1 MTFILI
7 ILILGFVFYYFMQAS
22 PASKQEYKENADK
35 TNRNRQK
42 SKTSYGKWVGG
53 GLGWAFG
60 GPLGALIGFALGSMF
75 DGAGTASTTY
85 QRGATQAGDFSVS
98 LLALSAVVMRAD
110 GSVKKSELEYVKQFF
125 RQNFSADK
133 TQQMM
138 LILRE
143 LLKKDIPLQDVCGQ
157 IRQQMAYHDRL
168 QLLHYLF
175 GIAMADGHLHTQE
188 ISIIEQ
194 IAAYMRISSADLG
207 SIKAMFIKDTGSIY
221 KILEISPNATD
232 EEVKKAYKKMAIK
245 YHPDKVSH
253 LGEEVRQ
260 AAEDKFQNLQAAY
273 EEIKKQRGMR

>member
-7 ILILGFVFYYFMQAS
+7 ILILGLVFYYFMQAS
-22 PASKQEYKENADK
+22 PSSKQEHKDNTKHTDNTNQQK
-35 TNRNRQK
+35 T
-42 SKTSYGKWVGG
+42 KTSYGKWVGG

-60 GPLGALIGFALGSMF
+60 GPLGALIGFALGSVF
-75 DGAGTASTTY
+75 DGTNTSSTY
-85 QRGATQAGDFSVS
+85 QRGRTQAGDFSVS

-207 SIKAMFIKDTGSIY
+207 SIKAMFIKDTSSIY
-221 KILEISPNATD
+221 KILEISPEATD
-232 EEVKKAYKKMAIK
+232 EEVKKAYKKMAVK

-260 AAEDKFQNLQAAY
+260 AAEDKFQKLQAAY